1 VTSRL
6 SDHPEAG
13 LHHQV
18 PSGIHIVSSRLRSVN
33 LERDSETADIRPI
46 HLSARVLGT
55 VSRLSAAIDDPART
69 RAWSLTGPYGSG
81 KSTIALLVTALLGPA
96 GNRRRQAEALIAE
109 ESPDLAQRIAAARDH
124 MAPEGFI
131 TAIAVARREP
141 VTETLARALI
151 RGANRRWPDGKP
163 PRRVAT
169 SLKPLRSP
177 AAASAEILAALEA
190 LCGEGPILL
199 VIDEFGKTLEYLAGG
214 SDTGTAHDDVFILQ
228 EIAEL
233 GAGQSGLPV
242 FTLTLQHLSFL
253 DYAARSTTLQ
263 RREWAKVQ
271 GRFEDIT
278 FMPDLSD
285 AVQLIRRSLT
295 HEDLDDAGHELIRR
309 HAAASCDA
317 WSRLGLQG
325 VLPADAGLFAT
336 LYPLHPLTAAAAP
349 LVAAQVGQHDRSL
362 TGFLAGDEP
371 HTIERFI
378 TTHGTADATRATT
391 VRLPQLYDY
400 FFASGRTTML
410 ASASASRWIEIDLIL
425 SQAHGMD
432 DQDLQ
437 ILKTIGILNLI
448 DASGALRACQGTVLF
463 ALTDPVGDNDD
474 GARKALLTRLQNL
487 AERGFLVYRAFSDE
501 FRLWQ
506 GTDIDLRARIGEARE
521 RCDDHAV
528 VKMLAGQLPGA
539 VVAGRHS
546 QRTGMLRHFITAA
559 TDPGTDVLTG
569 PGVNDPADGILAF
582 HFGDQHDLPE
592 VRSLLPVVVGTSKN
606 AAAVLDAGR
615 EVIALNELLA
625 TKDLDAVARR
635 EIAERAGQARTELAA
650 AMARAFGPGQPG
662 ARWQLINAD
671 DAGGDATDLTAR
683 GLSGIVSAACD
694 VAYPHTPHIRNE
706 MLGRHQLTSQG
717 AKARR
722 ELITAML
729 TRGSS
734 SCLGITGY
742 GPERAIYHGVLAY
755 LGLHEA
761 TPGHHA
767 ADGSGRYHYAEPE
780 QNTTLN
786 HAWTALRAA
795 LAQATRERPVDELF
809 QLLMAPPYGVK
820 SGVVPVIIVAV
831 LLMTRDEVAVFEE
844 GTYQPSLTPDLIERL
859 IKAPDRYSIKYVPVG
874 GGQRHLALEQVAEEL
889 GITPALH
896 HPSHSRNPALLAV
909 TRELLNQMRSLS
921 AYAARTQR
929 LSSHAITV
937 RRALTAARDPDE
949 LLFTALPQALDLQ
962 PIQVLTERSED
973 LAAEYASRLSAAISE
988 IRAAD
993 AALRTEVTRILARE
1007 FRVPED
1013 IPALRQTLAARVAV
1027 FEDEVHE
1034 PELRGFIALAL
1045 NDGLPDDDWLDPV
1058 AVRIIRSGL
1067 ASWTDGHLRQFE
1079 EAARKLATALDR
1091 LAHLYDPGSAT
1102 RHTTDG
1108 EVQLLTV
1115 TSHDGHEGR
1124 VLVHI
1129 PSTVRDTA
1137 ARLAADVAAAA
1148 DQQLGAD
1155 GRRILLAALA
1165 RVALG
1170 ARSPGQ
1176 DDELHLSADRAPSLK
1191 ETD

>member
-1 VTSRL
+1 MTSRQ
-6 SDHPEAG
+6 SDRPEAG

-18 PSGIHIVSSRLRSVN
+18 PSGIRVVSSRLRSVN
-33 LERDSETADIRPI
+33 LERDSETADIGPI
-46 HLSARVLGT
+46 HLSTRILDT
-55 VSRLSAAIDDPART
+55 VSRLSAAIDDPARA

-96 GNRRRQAEALIAE
+96 GNRRRQAEALIAD
-109 ESPDLAQRIAAARDH
+109 ESPDLARRIVAARDH
-124 MAPEGFI
+124 MAPEGFM
-131 TAIAVARREP
+131 TAVTVARREP

-163 PRRVAT
+163 PRRVAA

-177 AAASAEILAALEA
+177 AAASAEILAALET

-214 SDTGTAHDDVFILQ
+214 RDTGNAHDDVFVLQ

-233 GAGQSGLPV
+233 GAGLSGLPV

-253 DYAARSTTLQ
+253 DYAARSSSLQ

-278 FMPDLSD
+278 FTPELSD

-295 HEDLDDAGHELIRR
+295 HEDLDDAGRELIRR
-309 HAAASCDA
+309 HATASGDA

-325 VLPADAGLFAT
+325 VLPADTGLFAA
-336 LYPLHPLTAAAAP
+336 LYPLHPLTAVAAP
-349 LVAAQVGQHDRSL
+349 LVATQIGQHDRSL

-371 HTIERFI
+371 YTIERFF
-378 TTHGTADATRATT
+378 TAHGTANATSATT

-410 ASASASRWIEIDLIL
+410 ASAGASRWIEIDLIL

-448 DASGALRACQGTVLF
+448 DTSGALRACQGTVLF
-463 ALTDPVGDNDD
+463 ALTDPVDDNDD
-474 GARKALLTRLQNL
+474 AARKELLTRLKNL
-487 AERGFLVYRAFSDE
+487 ADRGFLVYRAFSDE
-501 FRLWQ
+501 YRLWQ
-506 GTDIDLRARIGEARE
+506 GTDIDLRARISEARE

-559 TDPGTDVLTG
+559 TGPGTDVLTG
-569 PGVNDPADGILAF
+569 PGVNDPADGILIF
-582 HFGDQHDLPE
+582 HLGDQQDLPE
-592 VRSLLPVVVGTSKN
+592 VRSPLPVVMGTSKN
-606 AAAVLDAGR
+606 AGAVLDAGR
-615 EVIALNELLA
+615 EVIALNELLEA
-625 TKDLDAVARR
+625 KDLDAVARR
-635 EIAERAGQARTELAA
+635 EIAERAGQARAELAA
-650 AMARAFGPGQPG
+650 AVAGAFGPSQPG
-662 ARWQLINAD
+662 ARWQLITATD
-671 DAGGDATDLTAR
+671 IGGDATDLTAR
-683 GLSGIVSAACD
+683 SLSGIVSAACD
-694 VAYPHTPHIRNE
+694 IAYPHTPHIRNE

-729 TRGSS
+729 TQGSS
-734 SCLGITGY
+734 SCLGIAGY

-755 LGLHEA
+755 LGLHKA
-761 TPGHHA
+761 SPGHLA
-767 ADGSGRYHYAEPE
+767 ADGSGGYHYAEPE
-780 QNTTLN
+780 QKTTLSR
-786 HAWTALRAA
+786 AWTALRAT
-795 LAQATRERPVDELF
+795 LAQATRERPVHELF

-820 SGVVPVIIVAV
+820 SGVAPVIIVAA
-831 LLMTRDEVAVFEE
+831 LLMTHDEVAIFEE
-844 GTYQPSLTPDLIERL
+844 GTYQPSLTSDLIERL
-859 IKAPDRYSIKYVPVG
+859 IKTPDRYSIKYVPVG
-874 GGQRHLALEQVAEEL
+874 DGQRHLVLEQIAAEL
-889 GITPALH
+889 GITPTSH
-896 HPSHSRNPALLAV
+896 HPSPNRNPALLAI

-929 LSSHAITV
+929 LGSQAIAV
-937 RRALTAARDPDE
+937 RRSLTAARDPDD
-949 LLFTALPQALDLQ
+949 LLFTALPQALELQ
-962 PIQVLTERSED
+962 PIRATAESSQD
-973 LAAEYASRLSAAISE
+973 LAVEYASRLSAALSE

-993 AALRTEVTRILARE
+993 AALRIEVTRILARE

-1013 IPALRQTLAARVAV
+1013 IPALRRTLAARIAA
-1027 FEDEVHE
+1027 FEEEVHE

-1045 NDGLPDDDWLDPV
+1045 NDGLSDDDWLDPV
-1058 AVRIIRSGL
+1058 VVRIIRSGL

-1079 EAARKLATALDR
+1079 EAARKLARAMDR
-1091 LAHLYDPGSAT
+1091 LAHLYDPGSAI
-1102 RHTTDG
+1102 RPTTDG

-1115 TSHDGHEGR
+1115 TSPGGHEER
-1124 VLVHI
+1124 VLVHV
-1129 PSTVRDTA
+1129 PSTVRDAA
-1137 ARLAADVAAAA
+1137 ARLAADVAATA

-1155 GRRILLAALA
+1155 GRRILLASLA

-1170 ARSPGQ
+1170 SQAPGQ
-1176 DDELHLSADRAPSLK
+1176 DERHLFAGPSHSPK

>member
-1 VTSRL
+1 MTSRQ
-6 SDHPEAG
+6 SDGIDAS

-18 PSGIHIVSSRLRSVN
+18 PRGIRVVTSRLRSVN
-33 LERDSETADIRPI
+33 LERDSETADIGPI
-46 HLSARVLGT
+46 HLSGRILDT

-81 KSTIALLVTALLGPA
+81 KSTIALLVTALLGPI
-96 GNRRRQAEALIAE
+96 GNRRRQTEALIADE
-109 ESPDLAQRIAAARDH
+109 NPDLARCVVAARDH
-124 MAPEGFI
+124 LAPEGFI
-131 TAIAVARREP
+131 IAIAVARREP

-151 RGANRRWPDGKP
+151 RAANRRWTDGKP
-163 PRRVAT
+163 PRRVAA

-177 AAASAEILAALEA
+177 AAASAEILAALET
-190 LCGEGPILL
+190 LCGEGPVLL
-199 VIDEFGKTLEYLAGG
+199 VIDEFGKTLEYLAAGR
-214 SDTGTAHDDVFILQ
+214 DTGNAHDDVFVLQ

-233 GAGQSGLPV
+233 SAGLSGLPV

-253 DYAARSTTLQ
+253 DYAARSTSLQ

-278 FMPDLSD
+278 FTPDLSD

-295 HEDLDDAGHELIRR
+295 HDDLDNIGRELIRR
-309 HAAASCDA
+309 HAVASSGA

-325 VLPADAGLFAT
+325 VMPADEGLFAA

-349 LVAAQVGQHDRSL
+349 LVATQIGQHDRSL
-362 TGFLAGDEP
+362 TGFLTGDEP
-371 HTIERFI
+371 HTVERFI
-378 TTHGTADATRATT
+378 TAHGAGKATSATS

-410 ASASASRWIEIDLIL
+410 ASASAGRWIEIDLIV

-432 DQDLQ
+432 DQDLE
-437 ILKTIGILNLI
+437 ILKTVGILNLI

-463 ALTDPVGDNDD
+463 ALTDPVDDNDEV
-474 GARKALLTRLQNL
+474 GREALLARLQNL
-487 AERGFLVYRAFSDE
+487 IERGFLVYRAFSDE
-501 FRLWQ
+501 YRLWQ

-546 QRTGMLRHFITAA
+546 QRTGMLRHFITVAS
-559 TDPGTDVLTG
+559 DPGTDVVTG
-569 PGVNDPADGILAF
+569 PGVNDPADGMLIF

-592 VRSLLPVVVGTSKN
+592 VRSQLPVVVGTSKS
-606 AAAVLDAGR
+606 AGEVLDAGR

-625 TKDLDAVARR
+625 AKDLDAVARR
-635 EIAERAGQARTELAA
+635 EIAERAGQARTELATA
-650 AMARAFGPGQPG
+650 IAGAFGPGQPG
-662 ARWQLINAD
+662 ARWQLIAAD
-671 DAGGDATDLTAR
+671 RGGDAADLTAR
-683 GLSGIVSAACD
+683 SLSGIVSAACEI
-694 VAYPHTPHIRNE
+694 AYPHTPHIRNE

-734 SCLGITGY
+734 SCLGISGY

-755 LGLHEA
+755 LGLHKA
-761 TPGHHA
+761 SPGHLA
-767 ADGSGRYHYAEPE
+767 ADGSGGYQYAAPE
-780 QNTTLN
+780 QNTTLSR
-786 HAWTALRAA
+786 AWTALRAA

-820 SGVVPVIIVAV
+820 SGVVPVIIVAA
-831 LLMTRDEVAVFEE
+831 LLMTHDEVAVFEE
-844 GTYQPSLTPDLIERL
+844 GTYQPSLSPDLIERL

-874 GGQRHLALEQVAEEL
+874 GGQRHLVLEQIAAEFGL
-889 GITPALH
+889 TPTFH
-896 HPSHSRNPALLAV
+896 HPSISRNPALLSI

-921 AYAARTQR
+921 GYAARTQR
-929 LSSHAITV
+929 LSSHAIAV
-937 RRALTAARDPDE
+937 RGALTAARDPDD

-962 PIQVLTERSED
+962 PIRAGAESSRD
-973 LAAEYASRLSAAISE
+973 LAVEYGSRLSAALSE

-993 AALRTEVTRILARE
+993 AALRIDVARILARE
-1007 FRVPED
+1007 FRVPEE
-1013 IPALRQTLAARVAV
+1013 IPALRQTLAARAAA
-1027 FEDEVHE
+1027 FGEEVHE

-1045 NDGLPDDDWLDPV
+1045 NDGLSDDDWLDPV

-1067 ASWTDGHLRQFE
+1067 ANWTDGHLSQFE
-1079 EAARKLATALDR
+1079 EAARKLAGSLDR
-1091 LAHLYDPGSAT
+1091 LAHLYHPGSVK
-1102 RHTTDG
+1102 RYTTDD

-1115 TSHDGHEGR
+1115 TSHDGYEER

-1129 PSTVRDTA
+1129 PRTVRDIA
-1137 ARLAADVAAAA
+1137 AHLAADVAAAA
-1148 DQQLGAD
+1148 DHQLGAD
-1155 GRRILLAALA
+1155 GRRILLASLA

-1170 ARSPGQ
+1170 SQAPMQ
-1176 DDELHLSADRAPSLK
+1176 DERHTSADRPSA
-1191 ETD
+1191 